1 MFGAGAMTN
10 SIDEIRDAQLLFVIG
25 SNTTEA
31 HPIIAMEM
39 KRAVRRGA
47 RLMVADPRRRDQ
59 RWGGEVRG
67 ALRMADVATIDS
79 RNAGRRAIAG
89 SGAERIK
96 AAVAVTAVDDG
107 RRPMTTSPH
116 VRAAVIAARHALGDP
131 PANRAC
137 NKVSG
142 MPMAAA
148 RRRASKPIAEPRTSQ

>member
-1 MFGAGAMTN
+1 MLVNHPTRGTPPN
-10 SIDEIRDAQLLFVIG
+10 HHHTIG
-25 SNTTEA
+25 VSWRSSV
-31 HPIIAMEM
+31 
-39 KRAVRRGA
+39 RA
-47 RLMVADPRRRDQ
+47 LMVADPFEDADQ
-59 RWGGEVRG
+59 RWDLEVRG

-107 RRPMTTSPH
+107 RRPMTTSPQ